1 MSATASTRVRH
12 LPALGRAIAILL
24 SAAATGLLAG
34 GAMRLVHGNR
44 MAPWI
49 LGRAAGLCAYLLLV
63 GLVLFGLVLSHPA
76 RNRLRRPSTATRIRI
91 HIALALFTFLASAL
105 HVFVLAT
112 DRWAGVGW
120 TGAFIPLGA
129 SYRPAPVALGLIG
142 VWVGLLAGLSAALA
156 GRLPRRLW
164 WPMHKVAAVSLVL
177 IWTHGVLAGSDTVA
191 LLVMY
196 VVTGAAVLGVAAS
209 RYLARTP
216 VERAE
221 LRR

>member
-1 MSATASTRVRH
+1 VGV
-12 LPALGRAIAILL
+12 LV

-34 GAMRLVHGNR
+34 GAVRLVHGNR

-63 GLVLFGLVLSHPA
+63 GLVVFGLVLSHPA
-76 RNRLRRPSTATRIRI
+76 RTRLRRPSTATRIRI
-91 HIALALFTFLASAL
+91 HIALALFTLLATTL
-105 HVFVLAT
+105 HVVVLAT

-120 TGAFIPLGA
+120 AGALLPLGA
-129 SYRPAPVALGLIG
+129 SYRPAPVTLGLIG
-142 VWVGLLAGLSAALA
+142 AWVGLLAGLSAALA

-164 WPMHKVAAVSLVL
+164 WPLHKVAAVSFVL

-191 LLVMY
+191 LLAVY
-196 VVTGAAVLGVAAS
+196 LVTGSAVLGVATS